1 MAQTLTQDDLN
12 AIADAVWN
20 EAYSGHTTAGTF
32 GKLMDLLRKANY
44 VVEGTVSSA
53 ISPTTLTFS
62 SDVNYASSAFAH
74 AVLLFINGSTVA
86 EQNSPIVSY
95 TQTNGVFVLEEPLT
109 QAPVAGDTFIV
120 IAGSHVHSV
129 ADIAAGVQEV
139 GGLSDSQSA
148 KLSSVY
154 SRVHGVPVVLSS
166 TATNI
171 INGSPLTIY
180 VGSEHSYSTPLGPV
194 IFNVSDS
201 YSVSGWTATLKIF
214 GRYDTPDNA
223 VVSVAGAWADTGLT
237 TQRVEFTL
245 EETTTD
251 NLSVNTEYSYQVEL
265 VCGASHPYASPKGIV
280 ILGSSHS

>member
-1 MAQTLTQDDLN
+1 MTQTLTQDDLD

-44 VVEGTVSSA
+44 VVEGTVSAA
-53 ISPTTLTFS
+53 ISPTTLTFA

-129 ADIAAGVQEV
+129 SDIAVGVRSV
-139 GGLSDSQSA
+139 GVSVRATQADDGTISLYEGMTYNGTA
-148 KLSSVY
+148 HPKLSFTVTKNYTTATSITLSIY
-154 SRVHGVPVVLSS
+154 QPDNTTTAIKTASASATSS
-166 TATNI
+166 TLI
-171 INGSPLTIY
+171 E
-180 VGSEHSYSTPLGPV
+180 VSTL
-194 IFNVSDS
+194 
-201 YSVSGWTATLKIF
+201 TATFTPSLTYEGNPLVAELRYALIASF
-214 GRYDTPDNA
+214 SGSLETIATGPLYVYDTPPT
-223 VVSVAGAWADTGLT
+223 S
-237 TQRVEFTL
+237 
-245 EETTTD
+245 
-251 NLSVNTEYSYQVEL
+251 
-265 VCGASHPYASPKGIV
+265 
-280 ILGSSHS
+280 